1 MQRPCT
7 TETDNVVSLPQR
19 ENRSFHVF
27 VLSLLLNTFYSMAK
41 GNILLG
47 YGRGAV
53 GDVVFSRVKGQQ
65 IAKARNRMPANP
77 RTKTQMAQRSRFV
90 SAVKFFANG
99 NQAQFKFAYED
110 RKATESDY
118 NAFMRHNANEGIY
131 LTPQGSASTSFPKM
145 GKFLVSKGSLSG
157 IKLFKLG
164 TSGADPSQ
172 HGVIVLD
179 ADLDKPTTIGELSTQ
194 LLVDYPTIGGKILTF
209 FKVDCGCEVD
219 EQGKINEEGV
229 RYDSRWYI
237 GQMIVDVN
245 DTTPLEKVGLL
256 IYDASGNRGV
266 CVNAPSLKSTHV
278 WTAGVIVSQRVNGE
292 LKVSTCSTMDCCS
305 IGATKF
311 VDYYSRNPWLTEVYR
326 AWEAQDTAV
335 LAGGI
340 VADANAE

>member
-1 MQRPCT
+1 
-7 TETDNVVSLPQR
+7 
-19 ENRSFHVF
+19 
-27 VLSLLLNTFYSMAK
+27 MAK

-110 RKATESDY
+110 RKSTESDY
-118 NAFMRHNANEGIY
+118 NAFMRHNANQGIY
-131 LTPQGSASTSFPKM
+131 LTPQGSANTSFPKM
-145 GKFLVSKGSLSG
+145 GKFLVSKGSLTG
-157 IKLFKLG
+157 YRLFKMG
-164 TSGADPSQ
+164 GSGSGATKQ
-172 HGVIVLD
+172 AVLTLD
-179 ADLDKPTTIGELSTQ
+179 ASIDKPTTIGELSAQ
-194 LLVDYPTIGGKILTF
+194 LLTDFPTLAGKILTF

-219 EQGKINEEGV
+219 EQGKINEEGA
-229 RYDSRWYI
+229 RYDTRWYV

-245 DTTPLEKVGLL
+245 DSTPLDKVGLL
-256 IYDASGNRGV
+256 IYDNSGNRGV
-266 CVNAPSLKSTHV
+266 CVNAPSLSESQV

-305 IGATKF
+305 AGATKF